1 MHRMGGCP
9 TRPRRGTRPSRTEV
23 TPDRQWSSRSVV
35 SGRPAITISAPG
47 LSVTLFRN
55 VLLGLVVAAV
65 LAVSASGAS
74 IFGVAVWKI
83 ALAVAGAL
91 VFIVAGRK

>member
-1 MHRMGGCP
+1 
-9 TRPRRGTRPSRTEV
+9 
-23 TPDRQWSSRSVV
+23 
-35 SGRPAITISAPG
+35 
-47 LSVTLFRN
+47 VTLFRN